1 MLQRYL
7 YRIMD
12 QIFVIDD
19 DSISN
24 FLVEKLLV
32 KLNFCKEVKI
42 FTNGLEAYRHLLVS
56 EKLPS
61 LIFLDID
68 MPVMDG
74 YEFINQLKKSGLDKK
89 IPVLVFTNFNREEEK
104 LSLLGNFKVVQKP
117 LTLEKMQMLFP
128 ATAF

>member
-1 MLQRYL
+1 
-7 YRIMD
+7 MD

-24 FLVEKLLV
+24 FLVEKLLL
-32 KLNFCKEVKI
+32 KLKFCKEVKI

-104 LSLLGNFKVVQKP
+104 LSLLGDFKVVQKP
-117 LTLEKMQMLFP
+117 LTLEKMQLLFP